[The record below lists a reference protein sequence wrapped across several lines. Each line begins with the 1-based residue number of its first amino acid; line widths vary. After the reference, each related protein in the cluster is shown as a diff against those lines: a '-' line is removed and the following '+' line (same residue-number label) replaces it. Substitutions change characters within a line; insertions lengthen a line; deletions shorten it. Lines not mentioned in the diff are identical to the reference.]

1 MFAIEVNFLTLRYTA
16 TAFHNRRLPEWPPH
30 PARLFSAMVAEWA
43 VDEDAAE
50 RAALEWLESQPPPAI
65 TASEELPR
73 KVVSYFVPVNDIAII
88 AQSRYSKKLAKLE
101 GLLDDHWSE
110 IEKSEGEATSKVE
123 TINSKIEEE
132 LKVDDLV
139 AEPTAT
145 PKKTELEAAVEILP
159 EYRGNFGGKQERY
172 FPSVTP
178 DEPRVT
184 FTWKT
189 NPESSTL
196 QTLDELCERVT
207 RLGHSSSLVSCRVN
221 DDPPPSNLVP
231 SATGQSLR
239 GVTSGQLKIL
249 ERKFKEHKGMKPRT
263 LPYVELKYSQVE
275 EPQPDTFV
283 PNTAGEWQVFAF
295 ASGSRAV
302 PATQTAVVT
311 SVFRAAIFSH
321 APDPIPEGLT
331 GHKPDG
337 SPSLDPHVGFYALP
351 YIGSE
356 HSDGRLMG
364 VALNIPSTLD
374 DAAKKALYKAINS
387 WEGGEGPSDVKL
399 NFGKAGSLTM
409 QRLTSNS
416 ELVTLR
422 PSIWN
427 GAATR
432 WVTATPIALPTHP
445 GKLSKGKAEN
455 RSKAWLRAEAAVAKS
470 CTHVGL
476 PKPVDVT
483 VSFDPFVKGVRP
495 APAYPAFSQT
505 GADGN
510 PVSRKL
516 LHAAIT
522 FSSPVAGP
530 LALGAGRFLGLGL
543 MLPLP
548 NKQRRSANDSAPPK
562 DPKTS
567 EGESS

>member
-43 VDEDAAE
+43 VDEDPAE

-65 TASEELPR
+65 TASDEVPR
-73 KVVSYFVPVNDIAII
+73 KVVGYFVPVNDTNVVD
-88 AQSRYSKKLAKLE
+88 QKPYYRRLKKLE
-101 GLLDDHWSE
+101 NLLNDYYSE
-110 IEKSEGEATSKVE
+110 IEKAEGEATSKIE
-123 TINSKIEEE
+123 TLDRKISKE
-132 LKVDDLV
+132 LEV
-139 AEPTAT
+139 ASLT
-145 PKKTELEAAVEILP
+145 TELGEISQKYVEETLKILP
-159 EYRGNFGGKQERY
+159 ASRSKQERY

-184 FTWKT
+184 FTWEAD
-189 NPESSTL
+189 PESSISK
-196 QTLDELCERVT
+196 TLDELCERVT
-207 RLGHSSSLVSCRVN
+207 RLGHSSSLVSCQVN
-221 DDPPPSNLVP
+221 DDPPPPNLVP
-231 SATGQSLR
+231 SATGRSLR
-239 GVTSGQLKIL
+239 GVSSGQLRIL
-249 ERKFKEHKGMKPRT
+249 ERKFKEHEGIKPRS
-263 LPYVELKYSQVE
+263 LPYVDLKYSEVE
-275 EPQPDTFV
+275 EPQPDTLK
-283 PNTAGEWQVFAF
+283 PNIAGEWQIFAF
-295 ASGSRAV
+295 DTGSRAI
-302 PATQTAVVT
+302 PSTQTAVVT

-337 SPSLDPHVGFYALP
+337 SPSLNPHVGFYALP
-351 YIGSE
+351 YIGHE
-356 HSDGRLMG
+356 YSDGRLMG
-364 VALNIPSTLD
+364 VALNIPSTLE
-374 DAAKKALYKAINS
+374 DAAKEALYKAINN
-387 WEGGEGPSDVKL
+387 WENGRGPSDVKL

-409 QRLTSNS
+409 LRLTANS

-422 PSIWN
+422 PSLWN
-427 GAATR
+427 RTATR

-445 GKLSKGKAEN
+445 GQLSRGKAAS
-455 RSKAWLRAEAAVAKS
+455 RSKAWQRADAAVAKS

-476 PKPVDVT
+476 PEPIDVA

-530 LALGAGRFLGLGL
+530 LVLGAGRFLGLGL
-543 MLPLP
+543 MLPLS
-548 NKQRRSANDSAPPK
+548 NKRRRSANDSAPTK
-562 DPKTS
+562 DTNVIA
-567 EGESS
+567 GEHS